1 MNSHGE
7 RGREGVFINWES
19 FKSSETTVERLL
31 LLFFLVPLFFPELAS
46 GPYLSL
52 CWALFY
58 TCDVQGL
65 YKVIL
70 KQDASYCGSI
80 M

>member
-1 MNSHGE
+1 MS
-7 RGREGVFINWES
+7 
-19 FKSSETTVERLL
+19 LL
-31 LLFFLVPLFFPELAS
+31 IGKALKVLKQQLKGYFYFFFFFVPFFPELAS

-52 CWALFY
+52 C
-58 TCDVQGL
+58 CDVQGL

-70 KQDASYCGSI
+70 KQNARYCGSI

>member
-1 MNSHGE
+1 MS
-7 RGREGVFINWES
+7 
-19 FKSSETTVERLL
+19 LL
-31 LLFFLVPLFFPELAS
+31 IGKALKVLKLQLKDYFYFFFLCAFIFSRA
-46 GPYLSL
+46 G
-52 CWALFY
+52 CWAVFESLLGSMFY

-70 KQDASYCGSI
+70 KQDATYCGSI

>member
-31 LLFFLVPLFFPELAS
+31 LLFFFFFLVPLFFPELAS

-52 CWALFY
+52 CWALCFTPVMY
-58 TCDVQGL
+58 RDFIKL
-65 YKVIL
+65 F
-70 KQDASYCGSI
+70 
-80 M
+80 

>member
-31 LLFFLVPLFFPELAS
+31 TFFLCLLFFPDLAS

-52 CWALFY
+52 CWALCFTPVMY
-58 TCDVQGL
+58 RDFIKL
-65 YKVIL
+65 F
-70 KQDASYCGSI
+70 
-80 M
+80 